1 MIILSIFIYSKKE
14 DFFCLNN
21 DEFGAFRYVYYEQLS
36 EEDRKRTYLF
46 NSFFYTRL
54 TRKGTDDIPNIS

>member
-1 MIILSIFIYSKKE
+1 MDVE
-14 DFFCLNN
+14 MTDW
-21 DEFGAFRYVYYEQLS
+21 FRYVYYEKLS

-54 TRKGTDDIPNIS
+54 TTKGKSDNPNVS

>member
-1 MIILSIFIYSKKE
+1 MHVEMIDCS
-14 DFFCLNN
+14 
-21 DEFGAFRYVYYEQLS
+21 RYLYYEKLS

-54 TRKGTDDIPNIS
+54 TTKGKNDNPNVS